1 MREKSPYSEV
11 FWSVSSRIGTEY
23 GEIQNTSPQ
32 LFQMRE
38 KTDQKNSKFG
48 HFLRSVQ
55 SFTKF
60 VILIYEIK
68 QKKNFY
74 GKFVKFSFPVV
85 EIFSLVGDLIPGTSE
100 ILLKC
105 LTFLRYS
112 ILQYLVTRTSS
123 WSIYFVVT
131 IIPFHFTCGKRNC
144 GKKWKKQKQRKYFA
158 MAFRERFKLTTVWG
172 KILGWN

>member
-1 MREKSPYSEV
+1 
-11 FWSVSSRIGTEY
+11 
-23 GEIQNTSPQ
+23 
-32 LFQMRE
+32 MRE
-38 KTDQKNSKFG
+38 KTDQKNSKSG

-68 QKKNFY
+68 QKKNLY
-74 GKFVKFSFPVV
+74 RKFVKFSFPVV
-85 EIFSLVGDLIPGTSE
+85 DIFSLFGDLIPGTSE

-158 MAFRERFKLTTVWG
+158 MAFRERFKPPTVWG